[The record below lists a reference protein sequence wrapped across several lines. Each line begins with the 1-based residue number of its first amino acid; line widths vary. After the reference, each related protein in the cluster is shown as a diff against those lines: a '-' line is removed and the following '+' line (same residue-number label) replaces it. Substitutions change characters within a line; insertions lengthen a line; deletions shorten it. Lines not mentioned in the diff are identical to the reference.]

1 MTSKIYYIE
10 YNHGGTYTEDIRW
23 VDDFYFTCY
32 REASTYL
39 LNRGYCIDTL
49 YTSDVLTPE
58 CNIDFYYQIDE
69 GEERYASINILNPYQ
84 SKQ

>member
-1 MTSKIYYIE
+1 MKDKIYYIE
-10 YNHGGTYTEDIRW
+10 YIHGGTYTEDFSW

-32 REASTYL
+32 REASLYL
-39 LNRGYCIDTL
+39 LKRGYCIDTL
-49 YTSDVLTPE
+49 YTSDTLTPE

-69 GEERYASINILNPYQ
+69 GEERYASINVLNPYL